1 MNAVECIKTRR
12 SVRKFTDEMVSVD
25 TVREIVELA
34 SYAPSWK
41 NTQVIRYTLVEDPE
55 IIAKIAAEGV
65 MDFPLNQKTVSRAKQ
80 LMIVTKKDGICGYEK
95 SGEFKRVQ
103 RHRKM
108 RQGKGFETV
117 ECYTGLDKIRLP
129 ENCTVLLECMSN
141 LVANEMFQEEGAHEN
156 TVEAVLKGV
165 RHIREQAGNLVIV
178 TNEIF
183 SEAAD
188 YQGETELYQEYLGQI
203 NQKIAEIADQVVE
216 VVYGIPVYHKN
227 KLLSGEG

>member
-1 MNAVECIKTRR
+1 MITLITGGSGSGKSAYAEKYICHASNEKRYKEKYYIATMQVFDDEGQ
-12 SVRKFTDEMVSVD
+12 RKID
-25 TVREIVELA
+25 
-34 SYAPSWK
+34 
-41 NTQVIRYTLVEDPE
+41 
-55 IIAKIAAEGV
+55 
-65 MDFPLNQKTVSRAKQ
+65 
-80 LMIVTKKDGICGYEK
+80 
-95 SGEFKRVQ
+95 
-103 RHRKM
+103 RHR
-108 RQGKGFETV
+108 RLRAGKGFITIEQPRDIKKAV
-117 ECYTGLDKIRLP
+117 EKLQSENYLKTGRSA
-129 ENCTVLLECMSN
+129 LLECMSN

-216 VVYGIPVYHKN
+216 VVYGIPVYHKKN
-227 KLLSGEG
+227 ASEEVGRMCVG